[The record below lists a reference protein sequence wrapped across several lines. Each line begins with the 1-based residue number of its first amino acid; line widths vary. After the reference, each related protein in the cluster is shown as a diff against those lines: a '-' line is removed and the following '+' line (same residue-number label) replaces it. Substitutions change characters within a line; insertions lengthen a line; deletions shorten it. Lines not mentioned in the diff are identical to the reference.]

1 MSPEGSVLLDPI
13 ISTRSFEETHTFT
26 CGAMGG
32 PNNTFEWTFNGSAPM
47 DANIT
52 STSLEST
59 LTISNV
65 TASDGGEYTCTVS
78 NLAGNAS
85 NSSTLY
91 VSPYIV
97 TNPVQILLAINDTTM
112 EVLECVAEAFP
123 SPTYTWRKL
132 TGPGSPM
139 VVVQDSGL
147 GTLMLSSIGE
157 FEGYGTYIC
166 AASSNGLMVNSSVST
181 VHSEFVDSFD

>member
-1 MSPEGSVLLDPI
+1 MNNFTCQAQGGPDNMFEWTVNGSALTNATI
-13 ISTRSFEETHTFT
+13 ISTS
-26 CGAMGG
+26 MQ
-32 PNNTFEWTFNGSAPM
+32 
-47 DANIT
+47 
-52 STSLEST
+52 ST
-59 LTISNV
+59 LTIDNIS
-65 TASDGGEYTCTVS
+65 ASDGGEYTCTVS

-97 TNPVQILLAINDTTM
+97 TNPVQILLAINNTEM

-123 SPTYTWRKL
+123 SPTYTWTKL

-139 VVVQDSGL
+139 VIVQDSDS

-166 AASSNGLMVNSSVST
+166 AASRNGLTVNSSVST
-181 VHSEFVDSFD
+181 VHSEFYCFI